1 MGWCSATTTSR
12 ERSQRRSDRR
22 DIPISSVTATV
33 TAAVIRPRRRPGL
46 NSPGLL
52 ATIIVA
58 SLAAKGDPG
67 GALWSREWAE
77 PTTPDAD
84 AIFRER
90 GMLVI
95 PDIYANA
102 GGGVVSYFE
111 WLRNLSH
118 VHFGRLE
125 RRYQVHADTRLLQA
139 VETAT
144 GKQMSGAERGAIV
157 QPIDELAVV
166 NSGLEET
173 MTAAHNTV
181 RDRRDGTPEVEDLRT
196 AAYLVAIERV
206 AQAYLERGIFPVNLC
221 GLDVERV
228 LAAAAPTVGS

>member
-1 MGWCSATTTSR
+1 
-12 ERSQRRSDRR
+12 
-22 DIPISSVTATV
+22 
-33 TAAVIRPRRRPGL
+33 
-46 NSPGLL
+46 
-52 ATIIVA
+52 
-58 SLAAKGDPG
+58 
-67 GALWSREWAE
+67 
-77 PTTPDAD
+77 
-84 AIFRER
+84 
-90 GMLVI
+90 MLVI

-181 RDRRDGTPEVEDLRT
+181 RDRRDGTPEVGDLRT

-228 LAAAAPTVGS
+228 LAAAAPTVVS

>member
-1 MGWCSATTTSR
+1 
-12 ERSQRRSDRR
+12 
-22 DIPISSVTATV
+22 
-33 TAAVIRPRRRPGL
+33 
-46 NSPGLL
+46 
-52 ATIIVA
+52 
-58 SLAAKGDPG
+58 
-67 GALWSREWAE
+67 
-77 PTTPDAD
+77 
-84 AIFRER
+84 
-90 GMLVI
+90 MLVI

-102 GGGVVSYFE
+102 GGGGVSYFE

-118 VHFGRLE
+118 VRFGRLE

-157 QPIDELAVV
+157 QPIDELTVV
-166 NSGLEET
+166 NSELEET

-206 AQAYLERGIFPVNLC
+206 AQAYLERGIFP
-221 GLDVERV
+221 
-228 LAAAAPTVGS
+228 